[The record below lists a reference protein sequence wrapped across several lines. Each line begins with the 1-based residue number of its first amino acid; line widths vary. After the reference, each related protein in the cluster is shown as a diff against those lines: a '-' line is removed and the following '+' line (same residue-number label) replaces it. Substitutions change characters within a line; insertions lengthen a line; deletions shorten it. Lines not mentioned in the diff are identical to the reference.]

1 LDPVASALGKVPSD
15 GCREPI
21 GRLESRVAKEANL
34 LSVATTPFA
43 EEEVHPQTNSLDQRQ
58 FSVESL

>member
-1 LDPVASALGKVPSD
+1 M
-15 GCREPI
+15 
-21 GRLESRVAKEANL
+21 LESHVSKEANL